1 MKEKTKLHAL
11 PAIAN
16 PQCLPS
22 MALTFGNQSPQ
33 CPLAK
38 TPNGSEV
45 HDLAVEAWTLNVMLI
60 SGKKLQSFKVDEHTK
75 FTEIYDGIPKTNY
88 MSVKLLAKTKILP
101 EKDVTFREFKL
112 VGVTELTAVF
122 SHKNKFCPRC
132 RSFQR
137 ARHNLDKFA
146 RLMKHD
152 YENNPTHHIG
162 LQLPKL

>member
-1 MKEKTKLHAL
+1 M
-11 PAIAN
+11 
-16 PQCLPS
+16 
-22 MALTFGNQSPQ
+22 
-33 CPLAK
+33 
-38 TPNGSEV
+38 
-45 HDLAVEAWTLNVMLI
+45 LNVMLI

-75 FTEIYDGIPKTNY
+75 FTEIYDGIPKANY

-137 ARHNLDKFA
+137 ARHNPDKFA
-146 RLMKHD
+146 RLMWHD

-162 LQLPKL
+162 LQFPNRNVAANVSSFDDSRTYGENDKKSVSPGGTHDKYGENHQKS